1 MAAEHR
7 VPAPRLE
14 SQLADHL
21 HGFLRDL
28 RTSGLCVSTPKQL
41 DFLHGI
47 EIGRPNAIDVL
58 YWIAVTTLTSSL
70 RDRDVLDPVFARWF
84 TDESIP
90 PSPAPEDGPADDG
103 EVPGP
108 VGRDAT
114 ATAENVDPRG
124 TDDGLEPSAADLEHR
139 RRFDVAPRAALD
151 EMARIRQLAPTVIPA
166 VRSYRRKPSRRGHWL
181 DLRRVCTLARRTQGE
196 IIVLRRRSR
205 PRRQRRVLLLIDV
218 SGSMKQYSTAYLRLA
233 HALIAGCERAEAFT
247 FGTRLTR
254 VTPALRT
261 RDVDAA
267 LGSLTD
273 LVRDVDGGTRI
284 GAVIDEFLDNPR
296 YVATARD
303 AVVIVL
309 SDGLERGECQQMHR
323 TVRRLSLLS
332 HRLVWWSPLAV
343 DPAYRP
349 RTRGMAG
356 ILADLDALAG
366 VDDLTS
372 ARTQL
377 ERLRATCTSERHH
390 IGERRDRIPETTR
403 SAS

>member
-7 VPAPRLE
+7 APVPGLE
-14 SQLADHL
+14 TRMADHL

-28 RTSGLCVSTPKQL
+28 RARGLSVSTPKQL
-41 DFLHGI
+41 DFLRGI
-47 EIGRPNAIDVL
+47 EAGRPDTTDVL

-70 RDRDVLDPVFARWF
+70 PDRNVLDPVFARWF
-84 TDESIP
+84 IDENTPRPTS
-90 PSPAPEDGPADDG
+90 EDGLADDG
-103 EVPGP
+103 DAPGP
-108 VGRDAT
+108 VGRDGT
-114 ATAENVDPRG
+114 GTVENTDPLG
-124 TDDGLEPSAADLEHR
+124 ADDGLEPSAIDYEHR
-139 RRFDVAPRAALD
+139 RRFDIAPRAALD
-151 EMARIRQLAPTVIPA
+151 EMARIRQIAPTVIPTIHS
-166 VRSYRRKPSRRGHWL
+166 RRRKPSKRGPWL

-196 IIVLRRRSR
+196 IIMLRRRSR

-233 HALIAGCERAEAFT
+233 HALVSGCERAEAFT

-254 VTPALRT
+254 VTPVLRT

-267 LGSLTD
+267 LGSLAD
-273 LVRDVDGGTRI
+273 VVRDVDGGTRI
-284 GAVIDEFLDNPR
+284 GAVIDDFLGNPR
-296 YVATARD
+296 YVATARG

-309 SDGLERGECQQMHR
+309 SDGLERGDCEQMHR
-323 TVRRLSLLS
+323 TIRRLSLLS
-332 HRLVWWSPLAV
+332 NRLVWWSPLAV

-356 ILADLDALAG
+356 ILGDIDALAG
-366 VDDLTS
+366 VDDLRS

-377 ERLRATCTSERHH
+377 EKLRADCTSERRHVGGQH
-390 IGERRDRIPETTR
+390 DRISGTR